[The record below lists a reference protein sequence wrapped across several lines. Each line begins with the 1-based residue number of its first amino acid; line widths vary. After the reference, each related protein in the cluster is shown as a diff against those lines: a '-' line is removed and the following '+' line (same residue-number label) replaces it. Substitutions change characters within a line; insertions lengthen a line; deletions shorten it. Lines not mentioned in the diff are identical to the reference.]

1 MNKKKIIAFVL
12 TMALLIASIV
22 MLCLS
27 VPNDVN
33 AADTAMAMV
42 TLR

>member
-1 MNKKKIIAFVL
+1 MNKKTIIAFVL

-27 VPNDVN
+27 VPNDAN
-33 AADTAMAMV
+33 AVDTAMAMV